1 MTQLNKNSRLG
12 DIIDHPVGHDMCYR
26 LLLMLGLNP
35 LLLKNKLLR
44 RIRFRTLAKF
54 SGGQLDDAF
63 MESFF
68 RLLNIEKDRPVNK
81 TGEPTPAWW
90 KEATIY
96 QIYPR
101 SFCDSNADGVG
112 DLRGIIN
119 KLDELKALGVDAL
132 WLSPIYRSPDDDN
145 GYDISDYYNIH
156 EDFGTMADFDELIA
170 ELEKRDMRLIM
181 DMVLNHT
188 SDEHVWFQEALRDP
202 QSPKRDYYFLRD
214 ADPAKGMNVKN
225 SSAKD
230 LDELSPPNNWTSFFR
245 GSAWRY
251 FPEEELW
258 GLHLF
263 SKKQMDLN
271 WESETL
277 RDDIMEIIR
286 FWLKK
291 GVSGFRLDVI
301 NYISKAEGLPE
312 GNETIG
318 AMLSFYGIEHYVF
331 GAKLHE
337 YLREMQTRAFTPY
350 QAFTVGECP
359 GVGRE
364 MSKLLA
370 GEERG
375 EMDLV
380 FSFDHLENPGYTRWD
395 DYRYDLDYYKHY
407 MINEQEALGSNHW
420 MSLFFENHDNP
431 RMISKVNPDPSV
443 REQLGKLLALL
454 LFSMRGTVFLYQ
466 GQELGLVNED
476 FRSMDDIRDVES
488 LNYYREK
495 VAEGKKEQG
504 WRDVIAGSRD
514 HARTP
519 YPWDDRPNAGFSTV
533 APWIESSAYNRS
545 NHLKS
550 QQANENSIWHFYRK
564 LIEIRRSHKGLVY
577 GDVEFVKKKKRNYWA
592 CYRTYKG
599 KRYFVEAN
607 LSDKPI
613 KRPTGTPERR
623 LIISTHNSQK
633 NLLQPYE
640 AAIYEL

>member
-1 MTQLNKNSRLG
+1 MIQLSKDSRLG

-26 LLLMLGLNP
+26 LLLELGLNP

-44 RIRFRTLAKF
+44 RLRFRTLAKF
-54 SGGQLDDAF
+54 SRGQLDDAF

-68 RLLNIEKDRPVNK
+68 RLLNIEKERPVNR

-101 SFCDSNADGVG
+101 SFCDSNADGIG
-112 DLRGIIN
+112 DLQGIIG
-119 KLDELKALGVDAL
+119 KLDDLKALGVDAL

-145 GYDISDYYNIH
+145 GYDISDYYDIH

-188 SDEHVWFQEALRDP
+188 SDEHAWFQEALRDP

-214 ADPAKGMNVKN
+214 VASPKRITDKN
-225 SSAKD
+225 FHAHGHD
-230 LDELSPPNNWTSFFR
+230 DLSPPNNWTSFFR

-251 FPEEELW
+251 FPDEELW

-271 WESETL
+271 WESEAL
-277 RDDIMEIIR
+277 RDEIMKILH
-286 FWLKK
+286 FWLEK

-301 NYISKAEGLPE
+301 NYISKAEGLPD

-331 GAKLHE
+331 GAKLNE
-337 YLREMQTRAFTPY
+337 YLRDMQARAFTPY
-350 QAFTVGECP
+350 RAFTVGECP

-380 FSFDHLENPGYTRWD
+380 FSFDHLENPGFTRWD
-395 DYRYDLDYYKHY
+395 DYCYDLNYYKQY

-488 LNYYREK
+488 LNYYQEK
-495 VAEGKKEQG
+495 VAEGKEEQG
-504 WRDVIAGSRD
+504 WRDVMAGSRD

-519 YPWDDRPNAGFSTV
+519 YPWNDQPYAGFSSV
-533 APWIESSAYNRS
+533 KPWIESSSSNRS
-545 NHLKS
+545 NHLKA
-550 QQANENSIWHFYRK
+550 QQADEQSIWHFYRR
-564 LIEIRRSHKGLVY
+564 LIDIRRRHKGLVY
-577 GDVEFVKKKKRNYWA
+577 GDVKFMKKKKRHYWA
-592 CYRTYKG
+592 CYRTYG
-599 KRYFVEAN
+599 DKRYFIEAN

-613 KRPTGTPERR
+613 KRPTGKPQGH
-623 LIISTHNSQK
+623 LIISTHDRHK
-633 NLLQPYE
+633 RTLQPYE
-640 AAIYEL
+640 ASIIEL

>member
-1 MTQLNKNSRLG
+1 MVQLSKNSRLG

-35 LLLKNKLLR
+35 LLLKNPLLR
-44 RIRFRTLAKF
+44 RLRFRTLAKL
-54 SGGQLDDAF
+54 SRGQLDDAF
-63 MESFF
+63 MDSFF
-68 RLLNIEKDRPVNK
+68 GLLNIEKDRPANK
-81 TGEPTPAWW
+81 TGKPTPAWW

-101 SFCDSNADGVG
+101 SFCDSNADGIG

-119 KLDELKALGVDAL
+119 KLDDLKALGVDAL

-145 GYDISDYYNIH
+145 GYDISDYYDIH
-156 EDFGTMADFDELIA
+156 EDFGTMDDFDELVA
-170 ELEKRDMRLIM
+170 ELKKRDMRLIM

-188 SDEHVWFQEALRDP
+188 SDEHAWFQEALRDP
-202 QSPKRDYYFLRD
+202 KSPKRNYYFLRD
-214 ADPAKGMNVKN
+214 AASSKSVK
-225 SSAKD
+225 SEDTPSQECGD
-230 LDELSPPNNWTSFFR
+230 LSPPNNWTSFFR

-271 WESETL
+271 WDSEAL
-277 RDDIMEIIR
+277 RDEIMEILH

-337 YLREMQTRAFTPY
+337 HLREMQSRAFTPY
-350 QAFTVGECP
+350 RAFTVGECP

-431 RMISKVNPDPSV
+431 RMISKVNPDPNV

-476 FRSMDDIRDVES
+476 FRSIDDIRDVES

-495 VAEGKKEQG
+495 VAEGKEAQG
-504 WRDVIAGSRD
+504 WRDIIAGSRD

-519 YPWDDRPNAGFSTV
+519 YPWNDEPHAGFSTV
-533 APWIESSAYNRS
+533 TPWIESSPDNRS
-545 NHLKS
+545 LNLKA
-550 QQANENSIWHFYRK
+550 QQADENSIWHFYRK
-564 LIEIRRSHKGLVY
+564 LIEIRHHHKGLVY
-577 GDVEFVKKKKRNYWA
+577 GDVTFVKKKKRHYWA
-592 CYRTYKG
+592 CYRTYG
-599 KRYFVEAN
+599 DQRYFIEAN

-613 KRPTGTPERR
+613 KRPPGRPEGR

>member
-35 LLLKNKLLR
+35 NLLKNPLLR
-44 RIRFRTLAKF
+44 RLRFRTLAKF

-81 TGEPTPAWW
+81 AGEPTPAWW

-101 SFCDSNADGVG
+101 SFCDSNADGIG
-112 DLRGIIN
+112 DLRGIIH
-119 KLDELKALGVDAL
+119 KLDNLKALGVDAL

-145 GYDISDYYNIH
+145 GYDISDYYDIH

-188 SDEHVWFQEALRDP
+188 SDEHAWFQEALRDP

-214 ADPAKGMNVKN
+214 DE
-225 SSAKD
+225 SSQTQD
-230 LDELSPPNNWTSFFR
+230 RNDLSPPNNWTSFFR

-251 FPEEELW
+251 FPDERLW

-263 SKKQMDLN
+263 SAKQMDLN

-277 RDDIMEIIR
+277 RDEIMEILH
-286 FWLKK
+286 FWMKK

-301 NYISKAEGLPE
+301 NYISKAEGLPN

-337 YLREMQTRAFTPY
+337 YLREMQSRAFTPY

-431 RMISKVNPDPSV
+431 RMISKVNPDPHV
-443 REQLGKLLALL
+443 REQLAKLLALL

-488 LNYYREK
+488 INYYREK
-495 VAEGKKEQG
+495 VAEGKEEQG

-519 YPWDDRPNAGFSTV
+519 YPWDDSAHAGFSAVT
-533 APWIESSAYNRS
+533 PWIESSPNNRA
-545 NHLKS
+545 NHLKA
-550 QQANENSIWHFYRK
+550 QQADENSIWHFYRK
-564 LIEIRRSHKGLVY
+564 LIDIRHHHKGLVY
-577 GDVEFVKKKKRNYWA
+577 GNVEFVNKKKRNYWA
-592 CYRTYKG
+592 CYRKYKG

-613 KRPTGTPERR
+613 KRPTGTPAGR
-623 LIISTHNSQK
+623 LIISTHDGQE
-633 NLLQPYE
+633 LMLRPYE

>member
-101 SFCDSNADGVG
+101 SFCDSNADGIG
-112 DLRGIIN
+112 DLRGIIHQ
-119 KLDELKALGVDAL
+119 LDDLKALGVDAL

-145 GYDISDYYNIH
+145 GYDISDYYDIH

-263 SKKQMDLN
+263 SAKQMDLN

-488 LNYYREK
+488 INYYREK
-495 VAEGKKEQG
+495 AAEGKKEQG

-533 APWIESSAYNRS
+533 TPWIESSAYNRS

-623 LIISTHNSQK
+623 LIISTHNSEK

>member
-101 SFCDSNADGVG
+101 SFCDSNADGIG
-112 DLRGIIN
+112 DLRGIIH
-119 KLDELKALGVDAL
+119 KLDDLKALGVDAL

-145 GYDISDYYNIH
+145 GYDISDYYDIH

-488 LNYYREK
+488 INYYREK
-495 VAEGKKEQG
+495 AAEGKKEQG

-613 KRPTGTPERR
+613 KRPTGTPEGR